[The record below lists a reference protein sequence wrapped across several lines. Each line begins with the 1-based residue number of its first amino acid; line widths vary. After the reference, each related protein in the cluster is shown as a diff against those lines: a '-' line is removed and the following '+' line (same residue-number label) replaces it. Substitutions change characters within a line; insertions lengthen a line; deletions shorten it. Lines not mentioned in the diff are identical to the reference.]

1 MEQIVYLNGEF
12 IPYSEARVS
21 IDDRGYTFGDGV
33 YEVIAIYNGKP
44 FRMEEHF
51 VRLRQ
56 SAEALDIRVK
66 DYQQLKEAALE
77 LLKRNQLTNS
87 AQMYIQVTRGSEPRK
102 HLYSEDLKP
111 NVVMNVKELKRHPE
125 EVFVNGNKAI
135 SVADERWPR
144 CYIKSIILLP
154 NIMVK
159 NQAKRFGAFEAIQI
173 RDGFMTEGS
182 SSNVFIVKNG
192 VLLTPP
198 ATNYILNGITRRVVL
213 EEAPKLDIKAQEK
226 SIPVVELFEADEVFL
241 TGTTT
246 EIMPIVNIDGR
257 MINNGK
263 PGPVTM
269 KIMEHYHKLIG
280 VK

>member
-66 DYQQLKEAALE
+66 DYQQLKDAAYE
-77 LLKRNQLTNS
+77 LLKRNQLPNS

-125 EVFVNGNKAI
+125 EVFLNGNKAI

-154 NIMVK
+154 NILVK

-173 RDGFMTEGS
+173 RDGFLTEGS
-182 SSNVFIVKNG
+182 SSNVFVVKNG
-192 VLLTPP
+192 QLLTPP

-213 EEAPKLDIKAQEK
+213 EEAPKLEIVAREK
-226 SIPVVELFEADEVFL
+226 SISTVELFEADEVFL

-257 MINNGK
+257 MVNHGK
-263 PGPVTM
+263 PGPITM